1 MLNANGVEAQAS
13 LFLVITCS
21 AKSLPGTLVVLFVL
35 ERGQPAVLIAKE
47 PAFVLCGWESLLYPS
62 SDHCHKDT
70 KAIRKLTELQPLM
83 FFFLI
88 SVVKFTSHDLTTCI
102 VSVFKQI
109 IP

>member
-70 KAIRKLTELQPLM
+70 TTKAIRKLTELQPLM
-83 FFFLI
+83 FFFLDF
-88 SVVKFTSHDLTTCI
+88 SREVHLTRLDNLYCFCI
-102 VSVFKQI
+102 
-109 IP
+109 